1 MYKLISFVL
10 FTKTVGEVMEVVKR
24 FGLTLLDDVVAT
36 VVEKTACCWFGG
48 DVMLFLA
55 EIIAVLAVV

>member
-24 FGLTLLDDVVAT
+24 FGLTLLEDVVAT
-36 VVEKTACCWFGG
+36 AEKTACCWLGG
-48 DVMLFLA
+48 DVMLFRA
-55 EIIAVLAVV
+55 EIIAALAVV